1 MNGIR
6 TILIRN
12 KYPRDLRLTIEKH
25 PVIDGINY
33 FYKKDIYYGLYN
45 KYNSNMEKLI
55 SDLNNTKYN
64 KKFYNKVIEQL
75 NLYLYE
81 WKKLVME
88 RKLRDIEKDFK

>member
-1 MNGIR
+1 
-6 TILIRN
+6 
-12 KYPRDLRLTIEKH
+12 
-25 PVIDGINY
+25 
-33 FYKKDIYYGLYN
+33 
-45 KYNSNMEKLI
+45 MEKLI

-64 KKFYNKVIEQL
+64 KKFYDKVIEQL